1 MQMKMKCPSTFAYI
15 LMTSDIINTF
25 PLANEA
31 VELGNVPL
39 FLWPW
44 QWQGL

>member
-1 MQMKMKCPSTFAYI
+1 MQMKCTSTIAFI
-15 LMTSDIINTF
+15 LMTSDITNTF
-25 PLANEA
+25 PLENEA

-39 FLWPW
+39 FLGPW